1 MTISTYQCAA
11 TLNSDLHIEFNEI
24 QLENTDNQKLV
35 GVVINK
41 HLYSLKAKVWLSTD
55 VSYWRTHLLNNPYNK
70 VFIIIIIIINIINYY
85 YYYTIVYIYKCYINK
100 VFIIIII
107 TKKSGITQN

>member
-1 MTISTYQCAA
+1 
-11 TLNSDLHIEFNEI
+11 
-24 QLENTDNQKLV
+24 
-35 GVVINK
+35 
-41 HLYSLKAKVWLSTD
+41 LKAKVWLSTD

-70 VFIIIIIIINIINYY
+70 VFIIIIIIINYY

-107 TKKSGITQN
+107 IITKKSGITQN

>member
-41 HLYSLKAKVWLSTD
+41 HLYSLKAKV
-55 VSYWRTHLLNNPYNK
+55 
-70 VFIIIIIIINIINYY
+70 
-85 YYYTIVYIYKCYINK
+85 
-100 VFIIIII
+100 
-107 TKKSGITQN
+107 